1 MYGRV
6 LKIDFVPVFNTIPRA
21 RICMNFQTVF
31 ADTQLVVSSTRCI
44 RSWVRCTAVQ
54 RASLLELELF
64 SMLCSHEI
72 FTDQSYHACIR
83 SEKNPSIRS
92 DACMTAYYAR
102 GQPASAW
109 PLAGQPCKVDRDL
122 HTIARA
128 HNNTFFVRLI
138 GTLCPHVA
146 AVECVII
153 CTAVHRSC
161 TVHNQ
166 NLCQNGT
173 FSYAFSSSSNRLAL
187 CTAVLYSTRLLACF
201 TTTLHQGSRGEH
213 RHNRSR
219 HLPTVIH
226 GH

>member
-1 MYGRV
+1 MIRYPFVWVRVNLYMGVPPGSIVWHFAVVAHPRLSTIIIHNSTRILEPCMQKATQLYSRVRV
-6 LKIDFVPVFNTIPRA
+6 LK
-21 RICMNFQTVF
+21 
-31 ADTQLVVSSTRCI
+31 
-44 RSWVRCTAVQ
+44 

-109 PLAGQPCKVDRDL
+109 PLAGQPCKVDCDL

-128 HNNTFFVRLI
+128 HNNTFFVRPI
-138 GTLCPHVA
+138 GTLCPCVA
-146 AVECVII
+146 AVECVIM
-153 CTAVHRSC
+153 CTGVRRSC
-161 TVHNQ
+161 TVHDQ

-173 FSYAFSSSSNRLAL
+173 FSSSSNRPGL
-187 CTAVLYSTRLLACF
+187 CNPFRIF
-201 TTTLHQGSRGEH
+201 
-213 RHNRSR
+213 
-219 HLPTVIH
+219 
-226 GH
+226 